1 MPSQRMIRVNE
12 LLKREIAELL
22 ERVTFDISDCLV
34 SVRDVE
40 VSPDL
45 RHARVHISILGG
57 NDSLNS
63 QILRFL
69 RKERIHLQKKI
80 ARDIV
85 LKYTPV
91 LEFSCDKKIALGD
104 KVLAILDELE
114 SEGNI

>member
-22 ERVTFDISDCLV
+22 ERVDFDLTGCLV
-34 SVRDVE
+34 SVREVD

-45 RHARVHISILGG
+45 RHAKVHISVLGG
-57 NDSLNS
+57 NDELNKK
-63 QILRFL
+63 ILRFM
-69 RKERIHLQKKI
+69 RNERVHLQKKI
-80 ARDIV
+80 SKDIV

-91 LEFSCDKKIALGD
+91 LEFSCDKRIALGD

-114 SEGNI
+114 TEGNL

>member
-1 MPSQRMIRVNE
+1 MIRVNE

-22 ERVTFDISDCLV
+22 ERIDFDISGCLV
-34 SVRDVE
+34 SVREVD

-45 RHARVHISILGG
+45 RHAKVHISVLGG
-57 NDSLNS
+57 NDELNKK
-63 QILRFL
+63 IIRFM
-69 RKERIHLQKKI
+69 RSERIHLQKKI

-91 LEFSCDKKIALGD
+91 LEFSCDQKIALGD

-114 SEGNI
+114 TEGEI